1 MCQDLNKVSYKHSYS
16 FAVFNEDEAKKLDRT
31 LETLKSN
38 VHEVICV
45 SFRLEI
51 VRQNLFV
58 IFSFLL
64 KTMA

>member
-38 VHEVICV
+38 VHEVICI
-45 SFRLEI
+45 SFVLK
-51 VRQNLFV
+51 LF
-58 IFSFLL
+58 I
-64 KTMA
+64 